1 MRLLLFVDQRKHGNQ
16 CNTHW
21 EKQTNINDG
30 GINRELTEILTQF
43 YMNEV

>member
-1 MRLLLFVDQRKHGNQ
+1 MEISAILIGK
-16 CNTHW
+16 
-21 EKQTNINDG
+21 KNINDG